1 MMTLTDFINHYDKD
15 NSIILLEGKRDVLE
29 IDKEK
34 LIKLGELLVSKT
46 TKMLFRSGNAD
57 GADYYFSI
65 GVTSIDNSRLQVI
78 TPYAGHRS
86 NSNRAYETISLDEI
100 NITEESEVVYQSKTN
115 KKTVK
120 LIEKYVSGARDR
132 YSIKAAYIIR
142 DTIKVLGTHDIK
154 PATFG
159 LFYDDLDHP
168 KEGGTGHTINI
179 CEQNNIPTINQKVW
193 FSWLDK

>member
-179 CEQNNIPTINQKVW
+179 C
-193 FSWLDK
+193 